1 MRFSLHDGCKP
12 TELDTLNRVLGS
24 PRVCVCVSHVLC
36 NGVWMGLRAPPA
48 STTSSSLAFL
58 EAIVRNL
65 EPPPLLALHTW
76 RRSDE
81 RQELGPSPAGRNT
94 GRSCEDAWK
103 FNLRIKKTT
112 THKPEQ
118 RCSSKWDASC
128 ARATAPPS
136 SAGGPPGGRCGR
148 FLLHDNSSN
157 VATTELQD
165 RTHLLAATSL
175 SAGAMPPTRC
185 TAEPSPQPGTV
196 PRHSGLRRDRT
207 STGLNRGVKLCTL
220 RTQCSQTG
228 RFSIRQKVCL
238 GRGNTDNNL
247 TDRLCVLKEVRA
259 CCSLYPIDLE
269 NPWKFG
275 KVK

>member
-103 FNLRIKKTT
+103 FNLRIIIKKNHTNRSSDVPPNETPPAPGPLHPPPAQEDPREDAVDGSCCTT
-112 THKPEQ
+112 T
-118 RCSSKWDASC
+118 
-128 ARATAPPS
+128 
-136 SAGGPPGGRCGR
+136 
-148 FLLHDNSSN
+148 
-157 VATTELQD
+157 
-165 RTHLLAATSL
+165 AATWRQQSC
-175 SAGAMPPTRC
+175 R
-185 TAEPSPQPGTV
+185 TARICSQPQV
-196 PRHSGLRRDRT
+196 FLQELCLRRAVRP
-207 STGLNRGVKLCTL
+207 SL
-220 RTQCSQTG
+220 RLSQGQSRDILGWGGTG
-228 RFSIRQKVCL
+228 RQLVWTVESNFARWGPSVPKLV
-238 GRGNTDNNL
+238 GFPYAKK
-247 TDRLCVLKEVRA
+247 CV
-259 CCSLYPIDLE
+259 
-269 NPWKFG
+269 
-275 KVK
+275 